1 MSRIV
6 LMNGNSTV
14 KKPAK
19 ADQKAQVIAVSS
31 GKGGVGKSSIC
42 ANLGILLADQGLKV
56 CIVDADH
63 GLANINIILGLPPAK
78 VDFDIFTQPEDVL
91 LAIQKSKYEV
101 DILSSRSG
109 VSQNADNLQQ
119 NVHLNDNRI
128 PEIKPLSILFDELK
142 KHYDVILIDTAAGI
156 NRAVKHYLAVADFVL
171 LVLMPEP
178 TSLTDG
184 FGLVRA
190 MKEVNNAFQVVTNRV
205 SGAPQ
210 ANNIYRRFSNAVK
223 KFIGLDISLLGYI
236 NEDPYLPFAVLR
248 QLPIVRH
255 RPDCPA
261 THSLN
266 RLSQTIA
273 RNFSRNRIQTKTVNV
288 AEETKKGAED
298 TKKLPAK
305 LTFMK
310 TRKEALI
317 TPFEKWLDQLPEFF
331 SGFSDS
337 RQERIDRFTQFRN
350 KLQDVVKKDADFEK
364 SFMKFAEEVRKQK
377 MIKDSEAK
385 QHQELTDS
393 SGDTNDGSDAENF
406 SEENS
411 EANGDKNGEE
421 NGEEKVSQNSLPV
434 DKQPPPIIN
443 NDGSWLNNMTAL
455 LSEGSDEVNP
465 YLAPEIRSLPDQA
478 SGDSPQ
484 GLSSEQLEPSLVVSE
499 DKKNQIEVSAEDI
512 SLNNLSANRDQSE
525 QSASTGYNQVG
536 EPSAHEKEVEKGMN
550 QLLTNMLAKNLG
562 DPEKELQNT
571 LNLIKKMN
579 RS

>member
-1 MSRIV
+1 
-6 LMNGNSTV
+6 MNGNSTA
-14 KKPAK
+14 KKPTEK
-19 ADQKAQVIAVSS
+19 GRNTQIIAISS

-42 ANLGILLADQGLKV
+42 ANLGILLADQGLNV

-78 VDFDIFTQPEDVL
+78 VDFDIFTKPEDVL
-91 LAIQKSKYEV
+91 QAVQKSKFEV

-109 VSQNADNLQQ
+109 VSRETDPSQNNSPS
-119 NVHLNDNRI
+119 VDNRI
-128 PEIKPLSILFDELK
+128 PEIAQLAVLFNELK

-236 NEDPYLPFAVLR
+236 NEDPYVPFAVLR

-273 RNFSRNRIQTKTVNV
+273 RNFSRNRIQTKTVNAV
-288 AEETKKGAED
+288 EKTK
-298 TKKLPAK
+298 TLPANPG
-305 LTFMK
+305 FMK
-310 TRKEALI
+310 TSKEALI

-331 SGFSDS
+331 SGFTDT

-364 SFMKFAEEVRKQK
+364 GFMKFAEEVRKQK
-377 MIKDSEAK
+377 MIKDAEDK
-385 QHQELTDS
+385 QLQEINQAPA
-393 SGDTNDGSDAENF
+393 DTTEDGDAEINLQ
-406 SEENS
+406 EN
-411 EANGDKNGEE
+411 ET
-421 NGEEKVSQNSLPV
+421 EKIIPIDIETTPV
-434 DKQPPPIIN
+434 IN

-455 LSEGSDEVNP
+455 ISETTIEDNP
-465 YLAPEIRSLPDQA
+465 YLEPDPRPVTQQLADDSPHKQSSKQIDQA
-478 SGDSPQ
+478 TIM
-484 GLSSEQLEPSLVVSE
+484 SETATNETEITP
-499 DKKNQIEVSAEDI
+499 EDI
-512 SLNNLSANRDQSE
+512 SLNNLSAENEQSE
-525 QSASTGYNQVG
+525 QPATDADVNCAEAIANQNFTQAA
-536 EPSAHEKEVEKGMN
+536 EEGMN
-550 QLLTNMLAKNLG
+550 QLLLDMLAKNLG
-562 DPEKELQNT
+562 DPEKELKNT